1 MQIFYENGWNLP
13 EEEEEPPPRGRPRAA
28 FFFFEELEELRTFA
42 NSWQDGT
49 KRRAG
54 VLLLLFL
61 RQFGKEFHKLL
72 VVIGVVIEIVE
83 IHCSALLS
91 SL

>member
-28 FFFFEELEELRTFA
+28 FFFEELRTFA
-42 NSWQDGT
+42 NSWHDGT